1 MEGRGRRAHECQW
14 RNQQAR
20 KNKSW
25 ESDGYVL
32 VEGPAVTLYDDTGK
46 HLGAKTL
53 TAPPVEGD
61 EFKIG
66 QKDVLLDGQISM
78 CDFYAAVKGIPAASA
93 AATPARAVPGFF
105 TRPGMLPSTSTPL
118 ASTSTAQTPRPASVS
133 RPTAAAPTSS
143 IDTPVS
149 AGKVWNEQKP
159 RTQKPFKP
167 LVPNSGVK
175 RTPSIGEGGR
185 TATPGPS
192 KLREKVG
199 QVRTKSMEEDG
210 EEEVKPVAAAAWKG
224 KARAKVVDS
233 EEDDDENSPPKV
245 DQPSS
250 SPAKKRRRVDSVAAV
265 QPAAASK
272 PARLSAA
279 DAAFE
284 MALSRQSST
293 ETKKRSPNR
302 TVSLPSRL
310 STSTTIP
317 SKPLFRQDSI
327 ALKDEPMDDVF
338 LDTSGE
344 TEELVDNLLEGIDDE
359 SWGDDLAEEK
369 PVVPVAG
376 PSKAAAAPVKLKK
389 TIRPPGTPAE
399 SSGTRYF
406 SCQWRK
412 RSTKKHPVWEGDGI
426 LVVKGTKVELKDK
439 EGGAHLTGGTVS
451 ATAKLENGD
460 QLQVGN
466 MVVELEEPVEEQT
479 YLDGGPYDDSW
490 KSSVAPAPVLKP
502 FRPPAPAKAVNP
514 LASRVATRAAS
525 PVIEPHPSP
534 HETARFA
541 LPPALLPPPAK
552 FKSPAF
558 VKQPVAQTTPL
569 KEQAKKGGPR
579 FDPEREGAVVMR
591 RPDEQHQK
599 QYNTKNLPVVDVVI
613 DPILG
618 DKLRDHQK
626 EGVAFMYECVMGM
639 RTAGQGCIL
648 ADDMGLGKT
657 IQAITLIWTMLK
669 QNPYQGDKT
678 GVVDRAM
685 IVCPVTLIKNW
696 SQEIRKWLGR
706 DRLRVYVADSQHPV
720 RTFATSKNYGVLIVG
735 YEKIRD
741 CADDVKFAQPPVGLI
756 ICDEGHRLKSEKAKT
771 TQALQSLSCMRRV
784 ILSGTPIQ
792 NNLGEFFA
800 MMDFVNPGL
809 FNDANYFKRNFEA
822 PILASR
828 QPNATAKAKKAG
840 EEAFELLTSM
850 QRNFV
855 LRRTNEVILKHLPPK
870 LEYTVFI
877 RPTKL
882 QLDLYAQVLSS
893 SAVRSMLEGYEVA
906 AGLALLQTVVKLAN
920 SPGLLFKHIEAKGLG
935 QLDPSVQDIFPAN
948 IDAADVALSGKF
960 LLLAAMLAELRE
972 TTDEKIVVVSNFTAT
987 LDLIEAYCKRK
998 KYPYCRL
1005 DGKTPQQD
1013 RIPMVDGFNRGSH
1026 KNNFVFLLSSKGGGT
1041 GLNII
1046 GASRLVQID
1055 SDWNPSNDL
1064 QAMARIHREGQK
1076 RTCVIYRFLTVG
1088 TIDEVIYQRQITKQ
1102 DVSEAVMDAESKG
1115 RNTFTTAEL
1124 RNLFTLHDDVAC
1136 QTHELLGC
1144 RCHFGEVD
1152 EDEDEDDGGSDESES
1167 EDDGGGFMQASQYQ
1181 DGEAARQL
1189 KKKRRHLSALK
1200 TWTHYNC
1207 TDETSI
1213 DDIEDGLLRSAIYM
1227 LMGDSDEDDGIIQ
1240 PQGNGRLILRRG
1252 QVGFVFGKKT
1262 GADEAAGAVESKEEE

>member
-1 MEGRGRRAHECQW
+1 MEGRGRRAHACQW

-32 VEGPAVTLYDDTGK
+32 IEGPAVTLYDESGK

-61 EFKIG
+61 EFKVG

-78 CDFYAAVKGIPAASA
+78 SDFFATVKGIPTAS

-105 TRPGMLPSTSTPL
+105 TRPGMLPSTSTPT
-118 ASTSTAQTPRPASVS
+118 ASTSTAQTPRPASVA
-133 RPTAAAPTSS
+133 RPPAAAPTSS

-159 RTQKPFKP
+159 KLQKPFKP
-167 LVPNSGVK
+167 LVPNSAAK
-175 RTPSIGEGGR
+175 RSPSMGESAR
-185 TATPGPS
+185 TGTPGQS
-192 KLREKVG
+192 RLRERAE

-210 EEEVKPVAAAAWKG
+210 EEEVKPVAAAWKG

-233 EEDDDENSPPKV
+233 EEDEAENSPPKV
-245 DQPSS
+245 DQTSS

-265 QPAAASK
+265 QPAAVSK

-293 ETKKRSPNR
+293 ESKKRPPNR

-317 SKPLFRQDSI
+317 SKPLVRKDS
-327 ALKDEPMDDVF
+327 KDEAMDDVF

-344 TEELVDNLLEGIDDE
+344 TEELADNLLEGIDDG
-359 SWGDDLAEEK
+359 SWGDDLGEEEGEKK
-369 PVVPVAG
+369 PVVPAAG
-376 PSKAAAAPVKLKK
+376 PSKAVAVPVKLKNP
-389 TIRPPGTPAE
+389 IRAPGTPAG

-412 RSTKKHPVWEGDGI
+412 RTTKKQPVWEGDGI

-439 EGGAHLTGGTVS
+439 EGGARLTGGTIS

-466 MVVELEEPVEEQT
+466 MVVELEDSIDEQT

-490 KSSVAPAPVLKP
+490 KSSWGPAPVLKP

-514 LASRVATRAAS
+514 LASRVAARSAS
-525 PVIEPHPSP
+525 PVVEPHPSP

-541 LPPALLPPPAK
+541 LPPALVPLPAK

-558 VKQPVAQTTPL
+558 VKQPVVQTTPL
-569 KEQAKKGGPR
+569 KEQAKKSGPR
-579 FDPEREGAVVMR
+579 FDPQREGAVVMR

-720 RTFATSKNYGVLIVG
+720 RTFATSKNYDVLIVG

-809 FNDANYFKRNFEA
+809 FNDANYFKRSFEA

-882 QLDLYAQVLSS
+882 QVDLYAQVLSS

-906 AGLALLQTVVKLAN
+906 AGLALLQTVGKLAN

-935 QLDPSVQDIFPAN
+935 QLDPSVKDIFPAGM
-948 IDAADVALSGKF
+948 DAADVALSGKF

-972 TTDEKIVVVSNFTAT
+972 TTEEKIVVVSNFTAT

-1102 DVSEAVMDAESKG
+1102 DVSEAVMDAETKG

-1144 RCHFGEVD
+1144 RCHFGEID
-1152 EDEDEDDGGSDESES
+1152 EDEEDEPGSDESES

-1181 DGEAARQL
+1181 DGEAARQV
-1189 KKKRRHLSALK
+1189 KTKRRHLSALK

-1207 TDETSI
+1207 TDEASI

-1227 LMGDSDEDDGIIQ
+1227 RMGDSDEDDGVIE
-1240 PQGNGRLILRRG
+1240 PQGNGTLILRRG

-1262 GADEAAGAVESKEEE
+1262 GADEAAGPVGSSKAEE